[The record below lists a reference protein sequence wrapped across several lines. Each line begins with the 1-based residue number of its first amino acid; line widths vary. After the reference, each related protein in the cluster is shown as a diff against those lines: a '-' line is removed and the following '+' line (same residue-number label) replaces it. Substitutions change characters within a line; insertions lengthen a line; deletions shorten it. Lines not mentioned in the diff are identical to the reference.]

1 MQIETTMRYHL
12 TPVKMGIIKNTTN
25 NKCCQGC
32 REKESLLVG
41 MQIGTVTKENGFL
54 SMEFTQKIKNRTT
67 IQLSNFTP
75 EYSSK
80 ERENSNLKRY
90 KHPYVYCN
98 IIYNS
103 KTWK

>member
-1 MQIETTMRYHL
+1 
-12 TPVKMGIIKNTTN
+12 
-25 NKCCQGC
+25 
-32 REKESLLVG
+32 
-41 MQIGTVTKENGFL
+41 
-54 SMEFTQKIKNRTT
+54 MEFTQKIKNRTT

-90 KHPYVYCN
+90 KHSYVYCN